1 MVKKHDATVGLTNT
15 VKKALSL
22 SVGSKST
29 ASLTP
34 TAQEPTNEKK
44 HSKVKKVKKVKLVWD
59 SFTMPAPEFQAI
71 LKLKKRCIEAGL
83 QVKKSEILRAAV
95 ARFLAL
101 NDATVFAALRRLEE
115 IKSDRPRKK
124 LK

>member
-1 MVKKHDATVGLTNT
+1 MVKKSDAAAGQANA
-15 VKKALSL
+15 VKKPVPADR
-22 SVGSKST
+22 KST
-29 ASLTP
+29 ALPTP
-34 TAQEPTNEKK
+34 TAQKTTKAKK
-44 HSKVKKVKKVKLVWD
+44 HAKERKIKKTKLVWD
-59 SFTMPAPEFQAI
+59 SFTMPASEFQAI
-71 LKLKKRCIEAGL
+71 LILKKRCIEAGL

>member
-1 MVKKHDATVGLTNT
+1 MVKKIDAAVRQVNA
-15 VKKALSL
+15 VKKPVPVDRKATALP
-22 SVGSKST
+22 
-29 ASLTP
+29 TP
-34 TAQEPTNEKK
+34 TAQKTTKAKK

-59 SFTMPAPEFQAI
+59 SFTMPVPEFQAI
-71 LKLKKRCIEAGL
+71 LMLKKRCIEAGL

-115 IKSDRPRKK
+115 IKSDWPRKK